1 VTNGFIL
8 HLSSFGVLMPNFLTE
23 AQQLFSYT
31 QSMRR
36 DFHMHPELGFREI
49 RTGGIVAKELEALG
63 LEVTK
68 GVGKT
73 GVVGLLEGGKPGP
86 TLLIRF
92 DMDALP
98 ILEDTGAEYASQN
111 AGTMHACGHD
121 GHTAIGLTVA
131 KMLHAHRNELAGTVK
146 FCFQPSE
153 EGHNGEEMGGAE
165 MMMRDGLLDS
175 PKVDMTLSLHLWNE
189 KPFGWVHVA
198 KGPVMA
204 GAEQFHIKLIG
215 RGGHGALPN
224 VTIDPIIAAVQVVS
238 AAQSI
243 VARNVG
249 PLETA
254 VVSFTMF
261 HSGTAFNIIPQEAIL
276 EGTIRTFDAG
286 VRIKVLE
293 RFEQIVRGVASAM
306 GCQIELTITQL
317 TPALVN
323 ADEVTASVQETVRR
337 VLPDADHNQSPYLT
351 MGAEDMAYMQEKVPG
366 CYFFVG
372 SANHGRGLNH
382 GHHHPKFDF
391 EEEALMRGA
400 ALMAA
405 AAADMLR

>member
-1 VTNGFIL
+1 
-8 HLSSFGVLMPNFLTE
+8 MPNFLAE
-23 AQQLFSYT
+23 AKSLFRYT
-31 QSMRR
+31 QSLRR

-49 RTGGIVAKELEALG
+49 RTGGIVAKELELLG
-63 LEVTK
+63 IEVTK

-86 TLLIRF
+86 TLLLRF

-98 ILEDTGAEYASQN
+98 ITEATNAEYASQTE
-111 AGTMHACGHD
+111 GVMHACGHD

-131 KMLHAHRNELAGTVK
+131 KMLHAHREQLAGTVK

-153 EGHNGEEMGGAE
+153 EGNNGEEVGGAE
-165 MMMRDGLLDS
+165 MMMRDGVLDH

-189 KPFGWVHVA
+189 KPLGWVHVA

-204 GAEQFHIKLIG
+204 GAEQFKIKLIG
-215 RGGHGALPN
+215 KGGHGAVPN
-224 VTIDPIIAAVQVVS
+224 LTVDPILAAAQIVS

-254 VVSFTMF
+254 VVSFTML
-261 HSGTAFNIIPQEAIL
+261 HSGTAFNVIPHEATL

-286 VRIKVLE
+286 VRLKVLE
-293 RFEQIVRGVASAM
+293 RFEQITRGVASAM
-306 GCQIELTITQL
+306 GCQVEMNVKRL

-323 ADEVTASVQETVRR
+323 ADEVTASVQETARR
-337 VLPDADHNQSPYLT
+337 VLPDAHHDNTPYLT
-351 MGAEDMAYMQEKVPG
+351 MGAEDMAFMQEKVPG
-366 CYFFVG
+366 CYFFIG
-372 SANHGRGLNH
+372 SANSERGLNY

-391 EEEALMRGA
+391 DEEALVRGA

-405 AAADMLR
+405 SAADMLKQENRPGT

>member
-1 VTNGFIL
+1 MT
-8 HLSSFGVLMPNFLTE
+8 NFLNE
-23 AQQLFSYT
+23 AKSLFPFT
-31 QSMRR
+31 QSLRR

-68 GVGKT
+68 GVGRT
-73 GVVGLLEGGKPGP
+73 GVVGLLEGSKSGP
-86 TLLIRF
+86 TLLLRF

-98 ILEDTGAEYASQN
+98 ITEETGAEYASQN
-111 AGTMHACGHD
+111 SGVMHACGHD

-131 KMLHAHRNELAGTVK
+131 RMLHARRDQLAGTIK

-153 EGHNGEEMGGAE
+153 EGHNGQEAGGAE
-165 MMMRDGLLDS
+165 MMLRDGVLDS
-175 PKVDMTLSLHLWNE
+175 PKVDMTLSMHLWNE
-189 KPFGWVHVA
+189 KPLGWVHVA

-204 GAEQFHIKLIG
+204 GAEQFKIKLIG
-215 RGGHGALPN
+215 RGGHGAAPN
-224 VTIDPIIAAVQVVS
+224 ATIDPIIAAVQVVS

-254 VVSFTMF
+254 VVSFTML
-261 HSGTAFNIIPQEAIL
+261 HSGTAFNVIPQEATL
-276 EGTIRTFDAG
+276 EGTIRTFDLG
-286 VRIKVLE
+286 VRLKVLD
-293 RFEQIVRGVASAM
+293 RFEGIVRGVASAM
-306 GCQIELTITQL
+306 GCQVEMEVKRL
-317 TPALVN
+317 TPALQN
-323 ADEVTASVQETVRR
+323 ADDVAGRVQQTARR
-337 VLPDADHNQSPYLT
+337 VLPDAHHDNSPYLT
-351 MGAEDMAYMQEKVPG
+351 MGAEDMAFMQEKAPG

-372 SANHGRGLNH
+372 SADRARGLDY

-391 EEEALMRGA
+391 DEDALISGA

-405 AAADMLR
+405 AAADILSQQLPAVDTVP

>member
-1 VTNGFIL
+1 
-8 HLSSFGVLMPNFLTE
+8 MPNFLHQAAE
-23 AQQLFSYT
+23 LFPFT
-31 QSMRR
+31 QSLRR
-36 DFHMHPELGFREI
+36 DFHMHPELGFRGI
-49 RTGGIVAKELEALG
+49 RTGGIVAKKLEALG

-86 TLLIRF
+86 TLLLRF

-98 ILEDTGAEYASQN
+98 IVEETGAEYASQKS
-111 AGTMHACGHD
+111 GVMHACGHD

-131 KMLHAHRNELAGTVK
+131 KILHAHRDQLAGTIK

-153 EGHNGEEMGGAE
+153 EGHNGEEAGGAE
-165 MMMRDGLLDS
+165 MMLRDGVLDS
-175 PKVDMTLSLHLWNE
+175 PKVDMTLSMHLWNE
-189 KPFGWVHVA
+189 KPLGWVHVA

-204 GAEQFHIKLIG
+204 GAEQFKIKLIG
-215 RGGHGALPN
+215 RGGHGAAPN
-224 VTIDPIIAAVQVVS
+224 ATIDPIIAAVQVVS

-254 VVSFTMF
+254 VVSFTML
-261 HSGTAFNIIPQEAIL
+261 HSGTAFNVIPQEATL
-276 EGTIRTFDAG
+276 EGTIRTFDLG
-286 VRIKVLE
+286 VRLKVLE
-293 RFEQIVRGVASAM
+293 RFEGIVRGVASAM
-306 GCQIELTITQL
+306 GCQVEVTVKRL

-323 ADEVTASVQETVRR
+323 ADDVAGRVQQTARR
-337 VLPDADHNQSPYLT
+337 VLPDADHEDSPYLT
-351 MGAEDMAYMQEKVPG
+351 MGAEDMAFMQEKAPG

-372 SANHGRGLNH
+372 SADRARGLDY

-391 EEEALMRGA
+391 DEDALINGA

-405 AAADMLR
+405 ATADILS

>member
-1 VTNGFIL
+1 MT
-8 HLSSFGVLMPNFLTE
+8 NFLNE
-23 AQQLFSYT
+23 AKSLFPFT
-31 QSMRR
+31 QSLRR

-68 GVGKT
+68 GVGRT

-86 TLLIRF
+86 TLLLRF

-98 ILEDTGAEYASQN
+98 IVEETGAEYASQN
-111 AGTMHACGHD
+111 SGVMHACGHD

-131 KMLHAHRNELAGTVK
+131 KILHAHRDQLAGTIK

-153 EGHNGEEMGGAE
+153 EGHNGQEAGGAE
-165 MMMRDGLLDS
+165 MMLRDGVLDS
-175 PKVDMTLSLHLWNE
+175 PKVDMTLSMHLWNE
-189 KPFGWVHVA
+189 KPLGWVHVA

-204 GAEQFHIKLIG
+204 GAEQFKIKLIG
-215 RGGHGALPN
+215 RGGHGAAPN
-224 VTIDPIIAAVQVVS
+224 ATIDPIIAAVQVVS

-254 VVSFTMF
+254 VVSFTML
-261 HSGTAFNIIPQEAIL
+261 HSGTAFNVIPQEATL
-276 EGTIRTFDAG
+276 EGTIRTFDLG
-286 VRIKVLE
+286 VRLKVLD
-293 RFEQIVRGVASAM
+293 RFEGIVRGVASAM
-306 GCQIELTITQL
+306 GCQVEVTVKRL

-323 ADEVTASVQETVRR
+323 ADDVAGRVQQTARR
-337 VLPDADHNQSPYLT
+337 VLPDAHHEDSPYLT
-351 MGAEDMAYMQEKVPG
+351 MGAEDMAFMQEKAPG

-372 SANHGRGLNH
+372 SADRARGLDY

-391 EEEALMRGA
+391 DEQALVSGA

-405 AAADMLR
+405 AAADILS

>member
-1 VTNGFIL
+1 MT
-8 HLSSFGVLMPNFLTE
+8 NFLNE
-23 AQQLFSYT
+23 AKSLFPFT
-31 QSMRR
+31 QSLRR

-68 GVGKT
+68 GVGRT
-73 GVVGLLEGGKPGP
+73 GIVGLLEGSKSGP
-86 TLLIRF
+86 TLLLRF

-98 ILEDTGAEYASQN
+98 ITEETGAEYASQN
-111 AGTMHACGHD
+111 SGVMHACGHD

-131 KMLHAHRNELAGTVK
+131 KILHAHRDQLAGAIK

-153 EGHNGEEMGGAE
+153 EGHNGQEAGGAE
-165 MMMRDGLLDS
+165 MMLRDGVLDS
-175 PKVDMTLSLHLWNE
+175 PKVDMTLSMHLWNE
-189 KPFGWVHVA
+189 KPLGWVHVA

-204 GAEQFHIKLIG
+204 GAEQFKIKLIG
-215 RGGHGALPN
+215 RGGHGAAPN
-224 VTIDPIIAAVQVVS
+224 ATIDPIIAAVQVVS

-254 VVSFTMF
+254 VVSFTML
-261 HSGTAFNIIPQEAIL
+261 HSGTAFNVIPQEATL
-276 EGTIRTFDAG
+276 EGTIRTFDLG
-286 VRIKVLE
+286 VRLKVLD
-293 RFEQIVRGVASAM
+293 RFEGIVRGVASAM
-306 GCQIELTITQL
+306 GCQVEMEVKRL
-317 TPALVN
+317 TPALQN
-323 ADEVTASVQETVRR
+323 ADDVAGRVQQTARR
-337 VLPDADHNQSPYLT
+337 VLPDAHHDNSPYLT
-351 MGAEDMAYMQEKVPG
+351 MGAEDMAFMQEKAPG

-372 SANHGRGLNH
+372 SADRTRGLDY

-391 EEEALMRGA
+391 DEQALVSGA

-405 AAADMLR
+405 AAADILSQQLPAVDTVP

>member
-1 VTNGFIL
+1 
-8 HLSSFGVLMPNFLTE
+8 MPNFLSQARE
-23 AQQLFSYT
+23 LFPYT
-31 QSMRR
+31 RTLRR
-36 DFHMHPELGFREI
+36 DLHMHPELGFREI

-63 LEVTK
+63 MEVTK

-73 GVVGLLEGGKPGP
+73 GVVGLLEGSKPGP
-86 TLLIRF
+86 TLLLRF

-98 ILEDTGAEYASQN
+98 ITEDTGADYASQTE
-111 AGTMHACGHD
+111 GVMHACGHD

-131 KMLHAHRNELAGTVK
+131 KMLHAHREELAGTIK

-153 EGHNGEEMGGAE
+153 EGHNGEEVGGAE
-165 MMMRDGLLDS
+165 MMMRDGLLDH
-175 PKVDMTLSLHLWNE
+175 PKVDKTLSLHLWNE
-189 KPFGWVHVA
+189 KPLGWVHVA
-198 KGPVMA
+198 KGPIMA
-204 GAEQFHIKLIG
+204 GAEQFKVKLIG
-215 RGGHGALPN
+215 RGGHGAAPN
-224 VTIDPIIAAVQVVS
+224 ATIDPLIAAAQVVS

-261 HSGTAFNIIPQEAIL
+261 HSGTAFNVIPQEATL

-286 VRIKVLE
+286 VRLKVLE

-306 GCQIELTITQL
+306 GCQVEMTVKLL
-317 TPALVN
+317 TPALLN
-323 ADEVTASVQETVRR
+323 ADDVTASVQETARR
-337 VLPDADHNQSPYLT
+337 ILPDAEHASAPYLT
-351 MGAEDMAYMQEKVPG
+351 MGAEDMAFMQEKVPG

-372 SANHGRGLNH
+372 SANHERGLNY

-391 EEEALMRGA
+391 DEEALVRGA

-405 AAADMLR
+405 AAADILR